1 MLLRKQI
8 ELFTEKKYL
17 VGKGEVGQNIL
28 VRNKISGFFYLSLN
42 NYHFFFS
49 AVVSFTLYSALLS
62 QREEGV

>member
-28 VRNKISGFFYLSLN
+28 VRNKISGFFLLIIEQLS
-42 NYHFFFS
+42 FFFS
-49 AVVSFTLYSALLS
+49 AIFSFTLYSALLS

>member
-8 ELFTEKKYL
+8 KLFTEKKYL

-42 NYHFFFS
+42 NYHFFFCNCS
-49 AVVSFTLYSALLS
+49 IYFILSSFESK
-62 QREEGV
+62 EEGV

>member
-8 ELFTEKKYL
+8 ELFMEKKYL

-28 VRNKISGFFYLSLN
+28 VRSKISIFFSLSLN
-42 NYHFFFS
+42 NYHFCFS
-49 AVVSFTLYSALLS
+49 AIVSFTLYSALLS

>member
-42 NYHFFFS
+42 NYHFFFLQLS
-49 AVVSFTLYSALLS
+49 HLLYTQLF
-62 QREEGV
+62 